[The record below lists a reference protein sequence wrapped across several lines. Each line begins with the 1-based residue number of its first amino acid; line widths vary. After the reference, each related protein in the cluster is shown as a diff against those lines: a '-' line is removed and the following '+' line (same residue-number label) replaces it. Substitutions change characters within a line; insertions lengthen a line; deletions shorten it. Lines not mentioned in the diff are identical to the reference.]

1 MREARTA
8 VLIVF
13 GSVPHSEL
21 VARLNEVSEYLE
33 LGRVGDDDAVLLP
46 WEPGAVHVEDVLDVI
61 DGEAWELYF
70 VDSDRSV
77 RHWLA
82 TGEEAGYIGQLQAHS
97 KGNIVFET
105 GAYRISRV

>member
-8 VLIVF
+8 VIIVF

-33 LGRVGDDDAVLLP
+33 LGRVGDEDAVLLP
-46 WEPGAVHVEDVLDVI
+46 AEGNVQDVLELI
-61 DGEAWELYF
+61 DGEAWECY
-70 VDSDRSV
+70 VVAADRSV
-77 RHWLA
+77 RHYLA
-82 TGEEAGYIGQLQAHS
+82 TGEDGGYVGQLQPHS

>member
-8 VLIVF
+8 VLIVV
-13 GSVPHSEL
+13 GTGPHSEL
-21 VARLNEVSEYLE
+21 VVKLNDLTDHLE
-33 LGRVGDDDAVLLP
+33 LGEVSGESAALLP
-46 WEPGAVHVEDVLDVI
+46 YHDEDMLAEVLDAI
-61 DGEAWELYF
+61 DGEGWELYV

-77 RHWLA
+77 RHYLA
-82 TGEEAGYIGQLQAHS
+82 TGEEAGYVGQLHAHS

>member
-8 VLIVF
+8 VIIVF
-13 GSVPHSEL
+13 GPVPHSEL

-33 LGRVGDDDAVLLP
+33 LGLVSDDDAVLLP
-46 WEPGAVHVEDVLDVI
+46 SEPDNLAGVLDLI
-61 DGEAWELYF
+61 DGEGWEVYV

-77 RHWLA
+77 RHYLA
-82 TGEEAGYIGQLQAHS
+82 TGEDGGYIGQLQPHS

>member
-33 LGRVGDDDAVLLP
+33 LGKVGDEDAVLLP
-46 WEPGAVHVEDVLDVI
+46 AEGNVEDVLDLI
-61 DGEAWELYF
+61 DGEGWEVYL
-70 VDSDRSV
+70 VDAERSV
-77 RHWLA
+77 RHYLA
-82 TGEEAGYIGQLQAHS
+82 TGEDAGYAGQLQPHS
-97 KGNIVFET
+97 RGNIVFET